1 MDSALFVSQKM
12 GIKTDWTP
20 IILNNSEQFSD
31 EIKVHASKNNQV
43 VLADMT
49 LEIVQIND
57 KGEYENVDLNGQV
70 KFILTSEF

>member
-31 EIKVHASKNNQV
+31 EIKVHASKNNKLSWQ
-43 VLADMT
+43 T
-49 LEIVQIND
+49 
-57 KGEYENVDLNGQV
+57 
-70 KFILTSEF
+70 